1 MSKQSR
7 RRNAYKELAKVKG
20 WSREDRPLSYPEVEP
35 EPEFESEP
43 EPRFREGHI
52 YRITTEEEQLKYRW
66 NNECVFRFE
75 YQEGIHYV
83 FREIRGGWTR
93 TYTDAQLIG
102 KQIREV
108 H

>member
-1 MSKQSR
+1 MKKT
-7 RRNAYKELAKVKG
+7 YKELAEVIG
-20 WSREDRPLSYPEVEP
+20 WSKGDRPLSYGEAEAV
-35 EPEFESEP
+35 
-43 EPRFREGHI
+43 PRFREGHI

-102 KQIREV
+102 KHVEEV
-108 H
+108 KE